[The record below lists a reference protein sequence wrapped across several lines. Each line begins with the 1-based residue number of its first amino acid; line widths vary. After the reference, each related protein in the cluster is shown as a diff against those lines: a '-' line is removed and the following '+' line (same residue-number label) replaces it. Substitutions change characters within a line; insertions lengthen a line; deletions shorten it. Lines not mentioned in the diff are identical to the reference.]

1 MNASRARGYKYAIS
15 EASSEFSRRSM
26 LKIGAIEKARLVYH
40 EWRNSI
46 SLCTSTLALSP
57 HVAWCLMQL
66 EL

>member
-40 EWRNSI
+40 EWRNSRGEI
-46 SLCTSTLALSP
+46 PFALA
-57 HVAWCLMQL
+57 H
-66 EL
+66 